1 MAEVDRLWNA
11 PAKSPAADRLD
22 LLTLP
27 IENYERQH
35 DPTPDPDPIEFLNY
49 IMENREIDL
58 ARNSCTS
65 RCERISRTGHYF
77 GGTGYADQAPQG
89 GANRCEVTAN

>member
-1 MAEVDRLWNA
+1 MLVLNIGYHY
-11 PAKSPAADRLD
+11 
-22 LLTLP
+22 LLLKAVL
-27 IENYERQH
+27 EGSNFHFYA
-35 DPTPDPDPIEFLNY
+35 
-49 IMENREIDL
+49 IDL